1 MNPSITMYNST
12 LYFFEGRNDPK
23 DLEGVLPVFDR
34 CLDDGR
40 DGGVVLRSLV
50 GAEVPADLQFGPGR
64 PQCLLGVVVGGRD
77 GRIGEEGEDVVPMPL
92 SLR

>member
-1 MNPSITMYNST
+1 MYNST

-23 DLEGVLPVFDR
+23 DLEGVLPIFDR

-50 GAEVPADLQFGPGR
+50 GAEAPADLQFGSGR
-64 PQCLLGVVVGGRD
+64 PQCLFGVVVSRRD